1 MKLITHIYIAL
12 LWGLGSLFLFPAQ
25 SRAEDIPTPRLN
37 PALLSNKVPTP
48 RLKPVRYK
56 PVIVIDAGHGG
67 HDPGAIGP
75 KKTHEEDVTLKAAL
89 ELRHQLLKTGRYK
102 VVLTRNSDRYVE
114 FNDRILIARK
124 SGADL
129 FISLHADSTSNKKTR
144 GASVYTLASRAQ
156 ARTYKIVSR
165 QKWVAN
171 VDLHATSAPVSNILI
186 DLAQRKTLS
195 QSARF
200 ASILIPELQKSTRL
214 LGHTHRK
221 AGYYVLLAPDVP
233 AVLLEMGFIS
243 NPSDE
248 KLLKSTR
255 HTKKLMQ
262 SVAKAINAF
271 FKAQK

>member
-1 MKLITHIYIAL
+1 MTLISHIHTTLIVGLVL
-12 LWGLGSLFLFPAQ
+12 LLASVRPA
-25 SRAEDIPTPRLN
+25 RAET
-37 PALLSNKVPTP
+37 VPTP
-48 RLKPVRYK
+48 RLKPSVESDTIPIPRLKPVRHK

-75 KKTHEEDVTLKAAL
+75 GKTHEEDVTLKAAL
-89 ELRHQLLKTGRYK
+89 ELRRQLVATGRYR
-102 VVLTRNSDRYVE
+102 VVLTRSTDRYVE

-156 ARTYKIVSR
+156 ARTHKIVSR

-171 VDLHATSAPVSNILI
+171 VDLRTASAPVSDILV

-200 ASILIPELQKSTRL
+200 AAILIPQLQKSTRL

-243 NPSDE
+243 NKTDE
-248 KLLKSTR
+248 KLLNSKTHRKKAMRSVVNAIDLFFK
-255 HTKKLMQ
+255 TKK
-262 SVAKAINAF
+262 
-271 FKAQK
+271 